1 MGDGRPLHACRIGAI
16 AAPRHQEMGVT
27 PLTDLYANFDG
38 LLFDRPAPHVLRVTI
53 HNPEQANAMNPA
65 MQHSLHAVWPVI
77 DRDPDTRVA
86 IITGSGRHFCSGG
99 ALDAMPS
106 GVTEDKGSRFNYD
119 FGNVRA
125 LVQALIDTR
134 KPIVSAINGA
144 AVGAG
149 LAVALLADI
158 PIAAKTA
165 KLVDGHLRIGVLP
178 GDHAAMIWPLLCGI
192 AKAKYHLM
200 TNETI
205 TGEQAEAMNLVAL
218 SVDAE
223 DLAAKSVEVAVKLA
237 NTAPTA
243 LRMTKYVLNH
253 FLRQNQTIF
262 DLSAALEM
270 ANFGSAESDEAMRA
284 YLAREMPA
292 FPAGRDFV

>member
-1 MGDGRPLHACRIGAI
+1 M
-16 AAPRHQEMGVT
+16 
-27 PLTDLYANFDG
+27 TDNYANFEG

-53 HNPEQANAMNPA
+53 HNPDQANAMNAA
-65 MQHSLHAVWPVI
+65 MQHSLHAIWPVI
-77 DRDPDTRVA
+77 DADADVRVT
-86 IITGSGRHFCSGG
+86 IITGSGRHFCAGG
-99 ALDAMPS
+99 AFDAMPT
-106 GVTEDKGSRFNYD
+106 GVTEDSGVIEDRGSRFIDD
-119 FGNVRA
+119 FANARALVRA
-125 LVQALIDTR
+125 LIDSR

-178 GDHAAMIWPLLCGI
+178 GDHAALIWPLLCGL

-218 SVDAE
+218 AVDAE
-223 DLAAKSVEVAVKLA
+223 DLAGKAIEVAVKLA

-253 FLRQNQTIF
+253 YLRQNQTIF

-270 ANFGSAESDEAMRA
+270 ANFGTTESAEAMRA
-284 YLAREMPA
+284 YLARETPV
-292 FPAGRDFV
+292 FPAGRDFR

>member
-1 MGDGRPLHACRIGAI
+1 M
-16 AAPRHQEMGVT
+16 
-27 PLTDLYANFDG
+27 TDRYANFDG

-53 HNPEQANAMNPA
+53 SNPAQANAMTA
-65 MQHSLHAVWPVI
+65 KMQDSLHSIWPVI
-77 DRDPDTRVA
+77 DGDAETRVT
-86 IITGSGRHFCSGG
+86 IITGDGRYFCAGG
-99 ALDAMPS
+99 AIDEMPVGEDA
-106 GVTEDKGSRFNYD
+106 EEKGSRFNFD
-119 FGNVRA
+119 FGNARQLA
-125 LVQALIDTR
+125 QTLINAR
-134 KPIVSAINGA
+134 KPIVSAINGPA
-144 AVGAG
+144 IGAG
-149 LAVALLADI
+149 LAIALLADI

-178 GDHAAMIWPLLCGI
+178 GDHAALIWPLLCGL
-192 AKAKYHLM
+192 AKAKYYLM
-200 TNETI
+200 TNETV

-270 ANFGSAESDEAMRA
+270 ANFGTAESAEAMRA
-284 YLAREMPA
+284 YLAKEVPDFRPT
-292 FPAGRDFV
+292 RDFF

>member
-1 MGDGRPLHACRIGAI
+1 
-16 AAPRHQEMGVT
+16 
-27 PLTDLYANFDG
+27 
-38 LLFDRPAPHVLRVTI
+38 
-53 HNPEQANAMNPA
+53 
-65 MQHSLHAVWPVI
+65 
-77 DRDPDTRVA
+77 
-86 IITGSGRHFCSGG
+86 
-99 ALDAMPS
+99 
-106 GVTEDKGSRFNYD
+106 
-119 FGNVRA
+119 
-125 LVQALIDTR
+125 
-134 KPIVSAINGA
+134 VSAINGA

-149 LAVALLADI
+149 LAIALLADV

-178 GDHAAMIWPLLCGI
+178 GDHAALIWPLLCGL
-192 AKAKYHLM
+192 AKAKYYLM

-218 SVDAE
+218 SVDAA

-253 FLRQNQTIF
+253 YLRQNQTIF

-270 ANFGSAESDEAMRA
+270 ANFGTAEADEAMRA
-284 YLAREMPA
+284 YLARETPA
-292 FPAGRDFV
+292 FPPGRDFR

>member
-1 MGDGRPLHACRIGAI
+1 MTGSLA
-16 AAPRHQEMGVT
+16 
-27 PLTDLYANFDG
+27 LTDLYAKFVG

-53 HNPEQANAMNPA
+53 SNPAQANAISA
-65 MQHSLHAVWPVI
+65 GMQDSLHSIWPVI
-77 DRDPDTRVA
+77 DSDPETRVT
-86 IITGSGRHFCSGG
+86 IITGEGRYFCSGG
-99 ALDAMPS
+99 AFDEMPIGEDA
-106 GVTEDKGSRFNYD
+106 EDKGSRFNFD
-119 FGNVRA
+119 FGNARKLA
-125 LVQALIDTR
+125 QTLIDAR
-134 KPIVSAINGA
+134 KPIISAINGPA
-144 AVGAG
+144 IGAG

-165 KLVDGHLRIGVLP
+165 RLVDGHLRIGVMP
-178 GDHAAMIWPLLCGI
+178 GDHAALIWPLLCGL

-218 SVDAE
+218 SVDAD
-223 DLAAKSVEVAVKLA
+223 DLAAKSIEVAVKLA

-270 ANFGSAESDEAMRA
+270 ANFGTAESAEAMRA
-284 YLAREMPA
+284 YLAKEVPD
-292 FPAGRDFV
+292 FKPTRDFL